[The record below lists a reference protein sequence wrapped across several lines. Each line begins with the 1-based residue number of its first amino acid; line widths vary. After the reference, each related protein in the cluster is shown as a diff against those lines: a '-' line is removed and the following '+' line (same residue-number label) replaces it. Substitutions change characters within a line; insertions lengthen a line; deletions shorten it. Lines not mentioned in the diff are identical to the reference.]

1 MLLKNSS
8 AISVSKKYQ
17 DFSND
22 PMKNSSET
30 DRDLEEYIVKM
41 KLRWKHKFCFFF
53 MKNLKIKIIIIL
65 Q

>member
-41 KLRWKHKFCFFF
+41 KLR
-53 MKNLKIKIIIIL
+53 
-65 Q
+65 